1 MDKMMVIYVSV
12 AVAVI
17 AILNIALLLWRL
29 RVRSI
34 RSKIELKSDVEEVET
49 IRAEDIRGDGRKT
62 RTVVRK
68 RHTLDSTKRKSL
80 QPGNS
85 KIVPCGWETIESKQ
99 PNVVVDIIPTVRGAV
114 QYKFYGSALCM
125 KNKVLVPGLS
135 KKMHKLEIT
144 DKDEMYIDNE
154 ECKKVHID
162 DIRTLKRF
170 ILEAQGK
177 A

>member
-1 MDKMMVIYVSV
+1 MDQIVVMYVAG
-12 AVAVI
+12 AVASLVLVVI
-17 AILNIALLLWRL
+17 IFLLWRL
-29 RVRSI
+29 
-34 RSKIELKSDVEEVET
+34 SKRPKITMDAEEIET
-49 IRAEDIRGDGRKT
+49 IRAEDIRAEGRKT
-62 RTVVRK
+62 RTVPRR

-99 PNVVVDIIPTVRGAV
+99 PNVVVDIIPTLRGAV

-125 KNKVLVPGLS
+125 KDKVLVSGLS

-154 ECKKVHID
+154 IYTKIHID

-170 ILEAQGK
+170 IFEVQGK